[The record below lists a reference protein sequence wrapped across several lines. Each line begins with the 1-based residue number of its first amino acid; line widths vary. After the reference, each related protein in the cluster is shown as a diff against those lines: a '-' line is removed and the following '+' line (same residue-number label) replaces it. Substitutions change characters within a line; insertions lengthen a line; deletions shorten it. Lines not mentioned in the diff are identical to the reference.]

1 MKAAAAKKQYSGQTL
16 YLAFDLGWTS
26 WQLAFT
32 VGLGQKPRQRSIRA
46 RDLGALSDEI
56 AKAKK
61 RFGLPAGARVIS
73 CYEAGRDGFWL
84 HRYLAASG
92 IENVVVDASSI
103 EIPRRR
109 RRVKTDRVD
118 ASKLVRMLVRF
129 DEGETKVWSV
139 VRVPSP
145 EEEDRRHLHRELA
158 SLKRE
163 RTRQVNRI
171 KGLLASQ
178 GVQLAVNKHYEK
190 RLEAVRLWDGSPL
203 PEGLRFRLQ
212 GEYER
217 LRFVQGQIGEIEIE
231 RKRLLKE
238 STDES
243 VQQVRDLLQL
253 KGLGNNC
260 SWLYV
265 MEFFSW
271 RKFRNGREVG
281 ALAGLTPTAHQSGD
295 LMREQGISK
304 AGNRLVRTMAI
315 EIAWGWLRLQP
326 NSQLA
331 RWYEERFGGGSP
343 RMKRVGIVALAR
355 KLLVALWRY
364 LDQGIVPEG
373 AEFKPA

>member
-1 MKAAAAKKQYSGQTL
+1 MKATAARKQYSGQTL
-16 YLAFDLGWTS
+16 YLAFDLGWKS
-26 WQLAFT
+26 WELAFT
-32 VGLGQKPRQRSIRA
+32 VGLGQKPRTRSIRA
-46 RDLGALSDEI
+46 RDMLRLEQEI
-56 AKAKK
+56 RRAKK
-61 RFGLPAGARVIS
+61 RFGLPAGARVVS

-84 HRYLAASG
+84 HRYLVASG
-92 IENVVVDASSI
+92 IESHVVDASSI

-118 ASKLVRMLVRF
+118 ATKLVRMLVRF
-129 DEGETKVWSV
+129 DHGEAKVWS
-139 VRVPSP
+139 RVHVPTP
-145 EEEDRRHLHRELA
+145 EQEDRRHLHRELA

-163 RTRQVNRI
+163 RTRLVNRI

-178 GVQLAVNKHYEK
+178 GVQLALNKHYEK

-217 LRFVQGQIGEIEIE
+217 YRFVQGQIGEIEME

-243 VQQVRDLLQL
+243 VQQVRDLLRL
-253 KGLGNNC
+253 RGLGNNS

-265 MEFFSW
+265 MELFSW
-271 RKFRNGREVG
+271 RKFNNGREVG
-281 ALAGLTPTAHQSGD
+281 SLAGLTPTAHQSGD
-295 LMREQGISK
+295 LTREQGISK
-304 AGNRLVRTMAI
+304 AGNRLVRTMAV

-331 RWYEERFGGGSP
+331 RWYERRFGGGSP
-343 RMKRVGIVALAR
+343 RMRRVGIVALAR

-364 LDQGIVPEG
+364 LNQGIVPEG
-373 AEFKPA
+373 AELKA

>member
-1 MKAAAAKKQYSGQTL
+1 MKTATVTTKQHGGQTL

-46 RDLGALSDEI
+46 RDLLRLHQEI
-56 AKAKK
+56 RRAKR
-61 RFGLPAGARVIS
+61 RFGLPVRARVVS

-84 HRYLAASG
+84 HRYLVASG
-92 IENVVVDASSI
+92 IENHVVDASSI
-103 EIPRRR
+103 ELPRRR

-129 DEGETKVWSV
+129 DQGETKVWSA

-145 EEEDRRHLHRELA
+145 EQEDRRHLHRELA

-163 RTRQVNRI
+163 RTRLVNRI

-178 GVQLAVNKHYEK
+178 GVQLAITKHYEK

-217 LRFVQGQIGEIEIE
+217 LMFVRGQIGEIEME

-238 STDES
+238 STDET

-253 KGLGNNC
+253 KGIGNNC
-260 SWLYV
+260 AWLYT

-271 RKFRNGREVG
+271 RKFKNGREVG
-281 ALAGLTPTAHQSGD
+281 SLAGLTPTAHQSGD
-295 LMREQGISK
+295 EMRELGIDK
-304 AGNRLVRTMAI
+304 AGNRRVRTMAV
-315 EIAWGWLRLQP
+315 EIAWGCLRLQP
-326 NSQLA
+326 QSQLA
-331 RWYEERFGGGSP
+331 RWYEKRFGGGGP
-343 RMKRVGIVALAR
+343 RMRRVGIVALAR
-355 KLLVALWRY
+355 KLLIALWRY
-364 LDQGIVPEG
+364 VDQGIVPEG
-373 AEFKPA
+373 AQLKA

>member
-1 MKAAAAKKQYSGQTL
+1 MKATATKKQYSGETL
-16 YLAFDLGWTS
+16 YLGFDLGWTS

-32 VGLGQKPRQRSIRA
+32 VGLGQKPRQRSMRA
-46 RDLGALSDEI
+46 RDLVRLDQEI
-56 AKAKK
+56 RRATK
-61 RFGLPAGARVIS
+61 RFGLPAKARVVC

-84 HRYLAASG
+84 QRCLTACG
-92 IENVVVDASSI
+92 LECVVVDASSI
-103 EIPRRR
+103 ELPRRR

-118 ASKLVRMLVRF
+118 AAKLVRMLVRF
-129 DEGETKVWSV
+129 DQGETKVWSV

-163 RTRQVNRI
+163 RTRLVNRI

-178 GVQLAVNKHYEK
+178 GVQLAITKHYEK
-190 RLEAVRLWDGSPL
+190 RLAAVQLWDGSPL
-203 PEGLRFRLQ
+203 PEGLRYRLQ

-217 LRFVQGQIGEIEIE
+217 LMFVRGQIGEIEME

-243 VQQVRDLLQL
+243 VQQVRDLLKL
-253 KGLGNNC
+253 RGIGNNC
-260 SWLYV
+260 SWLYA

-281 ALAGLTPTAHQSGD
+281 SLAGLTPTAHQSGD
-295 LMREQGISK
+295 AMREQGISK
-304 AGNRLVRTMAI
+304 AGNRLVRTMAV
-315 EIAWGWLRLQP
+315 EIAWGWLRFQP
-326 NSQLA
+326 QSQLA
-331 RWYEERFGGGSP
+331 RWYERRFGHGSP
-343 RMKRVGIVALAR
+343 RMRRVGIVALAR

-364 LDQGIVPEG
+364 LDQGIIPEG
-373 AEFKPA
+373 AELKA